1 MPSYFKDGKISK
13 DGKSLAVDK
22 SKTAFASEGQNTAS
36 AEAPSWVTE
45 SPLYQSMKGMA
56 QDIYDGVTEGGD
68 NLVGDVR
75 SKFLKGG
82 DPELGTSPTQAYWGQ
97 STVEDRDWR
106 VKLSLPKKF
115 AESEIMKPLV
125 NTGGM
130 MFPYTPTI
138 ILSHS
143 ANYNQVAPIHNNYPF
158 FAYQNSQVD
167 QLVITGQFYNQNS
180 IEARYWI
187 ACLHYLRSVTKMEYG
202 LGSTNPGAPPPIVK
216 LNGYGEYVFKDT
228 PVIVTNFTVD
238 MPNEVDYVAT
248 GIVGEQGEPK
258 IDYSDFASAKAT
270 QTGNQMDIT
279 WAPAESQFTVTCQP
293 IYSRDKVE
301 KFNYQSFV
309 NGEGIKGGYV

>member
-1 MPSYFKDGKISK
+1 MSELDIQGRANASQARNSASPESSTPNWIGEIGENISNVGSRAKD
-13 DGKSLAVDK
+13 
-22 SKTAFASEGQNTAS
+22 AFVENLQ
-36 AEAPSWVTE
+36 E
-45 SPLYQSMKGMA
+45 SQFG
-56 QDIYDGVTEGGD
+56 
-68 NLVGDVR
+68 
-75 SKFLKGG
+75 KFLRATGI
-82 DPELGTSPTQAYWGQ
+82 LGALQTEDFDFGEATWNQNSNSPG
-97 STVEDRDWR
+97 DWR
-106 VKLSLPKKF
+106 VRLSLPSNF
-115 AESEIMKPLV
+115 TNSPVLSPL
-125 NTGGM
+125 NRTNGLIW
-130 MFPYTPTI
+130 PYTPQIYVT
-138 ILSHS
+138 HS
-143 ANYNQVAPIHNNYPF
+143 ASYSPIKPIHSNYPF

-228 PVIVTNFTVD
+228 PVIITNFTVD

>member
-1 MPSYFKDGKISK
+1 MPGQYPPNVPPKKGTNASGQGPNSGNIPSFISSAIDKGKDI
-13 DGKSLAVDK
+13 
-22 SKTAFASEGQNTAS
+22 
-36 AEAPSWVTE
+36 
-45 SPLYQSMKGMA
+45 A
-56 QDIYDGVTEGGD
+56 QDVFSGAGDLADNFVSGMRGKNLPKGLDEKTVPGGTATWGYGDIEG
-68 NLVGDVR
+68 
-75 SKFLKGG
+75 K
-82 DPELGTSPTQAYWGQ
+82 
-97 STVEDRDWR
+97 DWR
-106 VKLSLPKKF
+106 VSLSLPGNTTFENSKLLD
-115 AESEIMKPLV
+115 PLTH
-125 NTGGM
+125 TGM
-130 MFPYTPTI
+130 RMVFPYTPTI
-138 ILSHS
+138 ILSHT
-143 ANYNQVAPIHNNYPF
+143 ANYNQIQPIHNNYPF

-202 LGSTNPGAPPPIVK
+202 LGSMNPGAPPPIVR
-216 LNGYGEYVFKDT
+216 LNGYGQYVFADT
-228 PVIVTNFTVD
+228 PVIITNFTVD

-248 GIVGEQGEPK
+248 GIVGDQGEPK
-258 IDYSDFASAKAT
+258 IDYGDFAPAKAT

>member
-1 MPSYFKDGKISK
+1 MPGQYPPNVPPKKGTDAAGQGTNSGNIPSFISSAIEKGKDI
-13 DGKSLAVDK
+13 
-22 SKTAFASEGQNTAS
+22 
-36 AEAPSWVTE
+36 
-45 SPLYQSMKGMA
+45 A
-56 QDIYDGVTEGGD
+56 QDVFSGAGDLADNFVSGMRGKNLPKGLDEKTVPGGTATWGYGDIEG
-68 NLVGDVR
+68 
-75 SKFLKGG
+75 K
-82 DPELGTSPTQAYWGQ
+82 
-97 STVEDRDWR
+97 DWR
-106 VKLSLPKKF
+106 VSLSLPGNVTFENSKLLN
-115 AESEIMKPLV
+115 PLTH
-125 NTGGM
+125 TGM
-130 MFPYTPTI
+130 RMVFPYTPTI
-138 ILSHS
+138 ILSHT
-143 ANYNQVAPIHNNYPF
+143 ANYNQIQPIHNNYPF

-228 PVIVTNFTVD
+228 PVIITNFTVD

>member
-1 MPSYFKDGKISK
+1 MPGQYPQG
-13 DGKSLAVDK
+13 LP
-22 SKTAFASEGQNTAS
+22 KTGADASGQNTNS
-36 AEAPSWVTE
+36 GNIPSFVSKAVE
-45 SPLYQSMKGMA
+45 KGKDIA
-56 QDIYDGVTEGGD
+56 QDIFSGAEDLADKYVSGLRGK
-68 NLVGDVR
+68 NLP
-75 SKFLKGG
+75 KGL
-82 DPELGTSPTQAYWGQ
+82 DE
-97 STVEDRDWR
+97 STVPGGTATWGYGDIEGKDWR
-106 VKLSLPKKF
+106 VSLSLPRNAQFVNSKLLN
-115 AESEIMKPLV
+115 PLTH
-125 NTGGM
+125 TGNRM
-130 MFPYTPTI
+130 VFPYTPTI
-138 ILSHS
+138 ILSHT
-143 ANYNQVAPIHNNYPF
+143 ANYNQIQPIHNNYPF